1 MPSQFGSKS
10 AAVHLVVIGIFQR
23 KFSVPK
29 VMAFIAV
36 TLAALAL
43 IGAAAISANAGV
55 GKPGHSHGHDASYSA
70 GEPGDSK
77 KPARI
82 VQVVMR
88 ESDGKML
95 FIPDRIEVRTNEQIK
110 FVLRNNGEL
119 EHEFVLA
126 TTAENLK
133 HAEAMKKNPDMEHDD
148 PNAKRLAPKKANE
161 MVWKFTKAGEF
172 EYSCLIPGHR
182 DSGMVGTVTVK

>member
-1 MPSQFGSKS
+1 MKHATLTLIAF
-10 AAVHLVVIGIFQR
+10 AAVT
-23 KFSVPK
+23 S
-29 VMAFIAV
+29 
-36 TLAALAL
+36 
-43 IGAAAISANAGV
+43 ISATAWAGE
-55 GKPGHSHGHDASYSA
+55 GPKGHSHDESFSA
-70 GEPGDSK
+70 GEPGDPQ
-77 KPARI
+77 KPARA
-82 VQVVMR
+82 VQVTMG
-88 ESDGKML
+88 EMDGKMM
-95 FIPDRIEVRTNEQIK
+95 FMPTKIDVKKGEQIK

-172 EYSCLIPGHR
+172 EYSCLIPGHM